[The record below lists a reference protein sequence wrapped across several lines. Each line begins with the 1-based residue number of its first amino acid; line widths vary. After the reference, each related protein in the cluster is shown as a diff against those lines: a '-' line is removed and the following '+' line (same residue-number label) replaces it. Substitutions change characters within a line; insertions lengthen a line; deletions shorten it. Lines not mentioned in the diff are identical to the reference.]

1 MTKQPSVVLVEDDP
15 SDVVLTLRVL
25 TRFVEAADI
34 TVARDGVEALHLLKS
49 ATPRLVLLDLK
60 LPRLDGLEV
69 LQALKADERTRV
81 IPVVMLTSS
90 AEQADLEQAYRLGV
104 NSYIVKPVDYN
115 RFSEAVSSAG
125 AYWLDINATPAA

>member
-1 MTKQPSVVLVEDDP
+1 VTKQPSVVLVEDDP